1 MIPLPRANQVIFLL
15 CGLMAWAG
23 SVEAHPIPDIPVRAV
38 FPGDGSVRVM
48 VEVNPR
54 CFDEDPAI
62 APSLLHSDLEGL
74 SEASREELKR
84 RAAELVRQWIEFTF
98 EPRGRVQPEFLY
110 RFSAHGGTPLAAP
123 DDVVVLTGEWHT
135 MLAEGLSG
143 WWIRSSERSTLAVTF
158 QNTIR
163 GSVHPRLPTLFPGEK
178 SFTLDISGLTGK
190 QAEPRGHRVPVE
202 GSIADL
208 WSTLFGYLRQG
219 FAHVFPKGVDH
230 LLFVIGLFLMGRAW
244 RSLLAQVAAFTLA
257 HSITLALASF
267 GLVKVPSSITEP
279 IIAASIAFVAVENL
293 VRPKYTRWRLLVVFI
308 FGLVHGLGFASA
320 LNGLDLPRSL
330 QVVGLLGFNLGV
342 ECGQLAAIG
351 IVFLLTGWIREPERF
366 RVWVTIPGSIAIAL
380 CGVVWMAQ
388 RLL

>member
-1 MIPLPRANQVIFLL
+1 
-15 CGLMAWAG
+15 
-23 SVEAHPIPDIPVRAV
+23 
-38 FPGDGSVRVM
+38 
-48 VEVNPR
+48 
-54 CFDEDPAI
+54 
-62 APSLLHSDLEGL
+62 
-74 SEASREELKR
+74 
-84 RAAELVRQWIEFTF
+84 
-98 EPRGRVQPEFLY
+98 
-110 RFSAHGGTPLAAP
+110 
-123 DDVVVLTGEWHT
+123 